1 MKRLFILFSNLLIL
15 TFLLWISYSS
25 SDLMIH
31 QSLPM
36 VGVHKQE
43 REVTHEQVF
52 QNLSDLALES
62 NSLIGRK
69 IQETDDKGD
78 VVFTYEIYGAK
89 KPPVGIMV
97 ATGSS
102 AANSSLLMNYYI
114 LSGDLSLDRLNNQL
128 QSLGFSDTFVNN
140 PNILST
146 FLTFM
151 GNGAQSL
158 AFVISVLTFSSLT
171 IIQKNREMKSAGLK
185 YISGIDLYRVFGQS
199 ILDDAKEL
207 VLATFL
213 SISFG
218 TAVIFFF
225 KMTTFAYLTVAMSC
239 FIYNFLLLLISI
251 ILSFLYTLSI
261 RTVNL
266 ISLVK
271 GKLPLRRILFL
282 LFLGQFFAVILISLA
297 IHRTSIYG
305 NVWQLQQSGNDAWRQ
320 ETNWI
325 TISTN
330 RENTSKLKNIETRK
344 ELQEDWS
351 VLIERGVSKGALLV
365 YQNISNFTPNGFAQN
380 PRNRK
385 LMSINDYYPDANSL
399 YVTPNYLDIQD
410 VEVGEHI
417 KKEFE
422 SFGEGDFGLLLPE
435 KLRNQEKYY
444 RQMYEEFLTIQEE
457 KEKFPMKAHVFYTA
471 NNQKRFIYNITS
483 LSYQQF
489 LTDPIIVVIQPKNF
503 GKHWNPFFTNS
514 NHYIYFNG
522 LDESKKLITEH
533 KLEKYVSQYDYVYKS
548 YESLSQ
554 KIRAE
559 ILVTISGGIF
569 GIITSILL
577 FNTMSFLYFEEFRK
591 SILLK
596 KIAGLTFL
604 ELHQKF
610 LIFQSIVLIIGSL
623 TSYMMMREIWISL
636 VTLLFFGINAWLIL
650 LYRSSKEQT
659 LATIILKGA

>member
-25 SDLMIH
+25 SDLLIH

-78 VVFTYEIYGAK
+78 VIFTYEIYGEK

-97 ATGSS
+97 ATSSS
-102 AANSSLLMNYYI
+102 ATNSSLLMNYYI
-114 LSGDLSLDRLNNQL
+114 LSGNLSLDRLNNQL

-140 PNILST
+140 PNVLST
-146 FLTFM
+146 FFTFM

-171 IIQKNREMKSAGLK
+171 IIQKTREMKAAGLK

-282 LFLGQFFAVILISLA
+282 LFLGQFFAVILIPLA

-305 NVWQLQQSGNDAWRQ
+305 NVWQLQQSGNDAWR
-320 ETNWI
+320 
-325 TISTN
+325 
-330 RENTSKLKNIETRK
+330 
-344 ELQEDWS
+344 
-351 VLIERGVSKGALLV
+351 
-365 YQNISNFTPNGFAQN
+365 
-380 PRNRK
+380 
-385 LMSINDYYPDANSL
+385 
-399 YVTPNYLDIQD
+399 
-410 VEVGEHI
+410 
-417 KKEFE
+417 
-422 SFGEGDFGLLLPE
+422 
-435 KLRNQEKYY
+435 
-444 RQMYEEFLTIQEE
+444 
-457 KEKFPMKAHVFYTA
+457 
-471 NNQKRFIYNITS
+471 
-483 LSYQQF
+483 
-489 LTDPIIVVIQPKNF
+489 
-503 GKHWNPFFTNS
+503 
-514 NHYIYFNG
+514 
-522 LDESKKLITEH
+522 
-533 KLEKYVSQYDYVYKS
+533 
-548 YESLSQ
+548 
-554 KIRAE
+554 
-559 ILVTISGGIF
+559 
-569 GIITSILL
+569 
-577 FNTMSFLYFEEFRK
+577 
-591 SILLK
+591 
-596 KIAGLTFL
+596 
-604 ELHQKF
+604 
-610 LIFQSIVLIIGSL
+610 
-623 TSYMMMREIWISL
+623 
-636 VTLLFFGINAWLIL
+636 
-650 LYRSSKEQT
+650 
-659 LATIILKGA
+659 